1 MSTRD
6 LSNIRVI
13 ELGGGIA
20 APMAGKIFSALGAQV
35 VKIEPPGGD
44 PARRMGPFP
53 AGREDAGDGPEPPM
67 EEPPPSTEEPPP
79 SGDGGTFLYLNAG
92 KRSLTLE
99 LTGPGGRQRL
109 RELAGRA
116 DLVINGLPPSQ
127 RTALGADHETLTSG
141 NPALVML
148 SITPFGLS
156 GPYRDFAANDLT
168 LTHGGGWGFLC
179 PGKSAP
185 RELPPIKPFGSH
197 ALIQAGLHGA
207 AVALASLHGA
217 GAKGEHIDLSTQQV
231 VAFLLGRHFA
241 CYPYAGRIDSRLTP
255 PPYEPMSFFPCRD
268 GHIFLICPEEDQY
281 ARLLELMGN
290 PAWSREPRMAGRE
303 GRERNSPE
311 IKARLSEW
319 TAQWE
324 AEALFHAC
332 QKVRVGAAPVYDYPG
347 LERSEHLQA
356 REFFVNQQ
364 HPGSRE
370 TGSALNAL
378 KVPGAPFHLKYPMWD
393 SSRSAPRLGEANG
406 EGETLFA
413 PRERAA
419 RPTVGEPVH
428 SIQPV
433 GAPSNGRPAGP
444 LSGIR
449 VLDLSWVWAGPQCTW
464 MLAALGAEVIKVEN
478 SRRVDL
484 TRRTH
489 TFASGMEPTLNR
501 NGFFNQI
508 NQGKESIALNLSH
521 PEGKETALALAA
533 RSDVVISNFGHGVL
547 EKLGLSP
554 EALQAENP
562 ELTVVMISACGQ
574 TGPARAYL
582 GYGPLISPLAGLS
595 AQTGYGD
602 GEPRDVGIAYG
613 DPNAAVYAAVAIA
626 AALLAGKTG
635 GDTNGKDGLKGG
647 ASKSGG
653 LKGQVIDIS
662 MWEAMLCT
670 AFEGWINHA
679 MGNAPFQPMGNRHP
693 HLAPHNVYACA
704 GEDAWVALAA
714 ETEAQWQALCGAI
727 GRPALAADPRFSDAP
742 SRKANEDALDRIVGD
757 WCAGLERWEAVR
769 RLQAVGVPAMPSLSS
784 KDLAEDPH
792 LLAREAFTHAPHA
805 EVGPRPLMGMPW
817 KMLRP
822 GNGAR
827 NSAGH
832 GAEHGAEGSTERSS
846 EKNTLKAAPCLGVDT
861 EAVLQRLLGLDAAA
875 ISSLRERGVIE

>member
-1 MSTRD
+1 MQPGN
-6 LSNIRVI
+6 LSNIRVL
-13 ELGGGIA
+13 ELGGDIA
-20 APMAGKIFSALGAQV
+20 APMAGKIFSALGARV
-35 VKIEPPGGD
+35 VKIEPPEGD
-44 PARRMGPFP
+44 PARRLGPFP
-53 AGREDAGDGPEPPM
+53 AGWEDPGDGA
-67 EEPPPSTEEPPP
+67 PPPNE
-79 SGDGGTFLYLNAG
+79 GGVFRYLNAG
-92 KRSLTLE
+92 KRSLTLD
-99 LTGPGGRQRL
+99 LTTPGGRQRL
-109 RELAGRA
+109 KALAGRA

-127 RTALGADHETLTSG
+127 RAGLGADPETLSSG
-141 NPALVML
+141 NTSLVML

-168 LTHGGGWGFLC
+168 LTHGGGWGWLC

-207 AVALASLHGA
+207 AAALASLYGA
-217 GAKGEHIDLSTQQV
+217 GAEGGHIDLSTQQV

-241 CYPYAGRIDSRLTP
+241 CYPYAGQVDSRLMP
-255 PPYEPMSFFPCRD
+255 PPYEPMSFYPCRD

-290 PAWSREPRMAGRE
+290 PDWSREPHMAGRE

-356 REFFVNQQ
+356 RQFFVTQE
-364 HPGSRE
+364 HSGLPG
-370 TGSALNAL
+370 TGSTPAPF

-393 SSRSAPRLGEANG
+393 SSGSAPDLGEANG
-406 EGETLFA
+406 EEDTLFA
-413 PRERAA
+413 PRERGSRASRA
-419 RPTVGEPVH
+419 PSGEPDVAA
-428 SIQPV
+428 Q
-433 GAPSNGRPAGP
+433 APPNGRAAGP

-464 MLAALGAEVIKVEN
+464 MLASLGAEVIKVES

-489 TFASGMEPTLNR
+489 TFASGMEPTPNR

-508 NQGKESIALNLSH
+508 NQGKESIALDLSH
-521 PEGKETALALAA
+521 PEGKELALALAA

-562 ELTVVMISACGQ
+562 ALTVVMISACGQ

-613 DPNAAVYAAVAIA
+613 DPNAAVYAAVAITA
-626 AALLAGKTG
+626 TLLAGKTRG
-635 GDTNGKDGLKGG
+635 EANGNGRFESGE
-647 ASKSGG
+647 SESGG
-653 LKGQVIDIS
+653 STGGGSTSGGIKGQVIDIS

-679 MGNAPFQPMGNRHP
+679 MGNPPFEPMGNRHP
-693 HLAPHNVYACA
+693 WLAPHNLYACA

-714 ETEAQWQALCGAI
+714 ETGGQWQALCEVM
-727 GRPALAADPRFSDAP
+727 GRPELASDPRFADAP
-742 SRKANEDALDRIVGD
+742 SRKANEDALDRIVGG
-757 WCAGLERWEAVR
+757 WCAGLERWEAVH
-769 RLQAVGVPAMPSLSS
+769 RLQAVGVPAMPSLDS
-784 KDLAEDPH
+784 KDLAGDPH
-792 LLAREAFTHAPHA
+792 LLAREAFTHAPHP

-822 GNGAR
+822 GNGT
-827 NSAGH
+827 
-832 GAEHGAEGSTERSS
+832 ETSTETST
-846 EKNTLKAAPCLGVDT
+846 ETGTEEGAQKAAPCLGADT
-861 EAVLQRLLGLDAAA
+861 DTVLQRLLGLDAAA
-875 ISSLRERGVIE
+875 LSKLRERGVIE